1 MASRFGKCQSILNW
15 RFGIK
20 RCPSTASVWM
30 GSVGVRLA
38 VPLGPLSRERSA
50 AKLDLSSPV
59 ESSDS
64 RLERRIGLQKPE
76 NLLLVSVVKAEGRAA
91 LPRNRLEELAC

>member
-1 MASRFGKCQSILNW
+1 MSIH
-15 RFGIK
+15 
-20 RCPSTASVWM
+20 C
-30 GSVGVRLA
+30 VGVDGLCRGTA
-38 VPLGPLSRERSA
+38 CRTPTGPLSRERSE

-91 LPRNRLEELAC
+91 LPRNRLDRLEEPGGAGGAGLLA

>member
-1 MASRFGKCQSILNW
+1 MSIH
-15 RFGIK
+15 R
-20 RCPSTASVWM
+20 
-30 GSVGVRLA
+30 VGVDGLCRGTA
-38 VPLGPLSRERSA
+38 CRTPTGPLSRETA